1 MLARRLHLT
10 HISAGDFMRE
20 LASQRGITLLELS
33 RLAESDESIDRE
45 IDERSAHHASEGD
58 GFVLDARI
66 GWHFVPHSFK
76 VFLDVRPEVAASRV
90 FGARRGTEPE
100 NVDLEATQESIR
112 RRTDSERQR
121 YLDYYGLDYLDPAH
135 YDLVIDT
142 SELTPDQVVDMIVSG
157 LIW

>member
-1 MLARRLHLT
+1 MLARRLDLEHV
-10 HISAGDFMRE
+10 SAGDFMRE
-20 LASQRGITLLELS
+20 LASQRDITLLELS
-33 RLAESDESIDRE
+33 HLAETDDSIDRE
-45 IDERSAHHASEGD
+45 IDERSARHAAEGE

-66 GWHFVPHSFK
+66 GWHFVPLSFK

-100 NVDLEATQESIR
+100 NVDLVATQESIR

-121 YLDYYGLDYLDPAH
+121 YLDYYGIDYLDPAH

-142 SELTPDQVVDMIVSG
+142 SDLTPEQVVDRIVAG
-157 LIW
+157 LVW